1 MVGIKKFFL
10 SDHQTNLLC
19 TVRLSGLMSGNSTAS
34 FIGFLITAKNEFE
47 DEENGQFIAPLP
59 AGVSRMECKQNIQT
73 VMCRLQHVLT
83 INTVY

>member
-1 MVGIKKFFL
+1 
-10 SDHQTNLLC
+10 
-19 TVRLSGLMSGNSTAS
+19 MSGNGTAS

-83 INTVY
+83 ILFTRFCLEFRK